1 MTNTAGVFVSDPMFH
16 FWPRHDPG
24 YWLSLSLLRFVLR
37 CLHAG
42 HLEYTPLF
50 FAGAKG
56 VPMVEQWPVVKGGA
70 MKLWFVQDE
79 EEKEEEAVYAAAQS

>member
-1 MTNTAGVFVSDPMFH
+1 LSGPTYVTSGQSDIIDKCRAVTPACIAAAV
-16 FWPRHDPG
+16 P
-24 YWLSLSLLRFVLR
+24 S
-37 CLHAG
+37 G

-79 EEKEEEAVYAAAQS
+79 EEKEEEAVYSATQS